1 MCGAKDYNSVLECQG
16 GFLVGEVSS
25 KPGRISDYLTV
36 YVRYDFGIVCHDA
49 LLMQL
54 HVIQEM

>member
-16 GFLVGEVSS
+16 GFLVGVVSS
-25 KPGRISDYLTV
+25 KPG
-36 YVRYDFGIVCHDA
+36 RYDFGIVCHDA
-49 LLMQL
+49 LLIQL